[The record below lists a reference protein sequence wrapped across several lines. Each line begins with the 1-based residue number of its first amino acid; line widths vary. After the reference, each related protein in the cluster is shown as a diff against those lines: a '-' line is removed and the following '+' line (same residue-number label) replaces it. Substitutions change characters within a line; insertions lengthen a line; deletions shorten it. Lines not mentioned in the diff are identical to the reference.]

1 MSAAFPVDTATPC
14 CRTPSSSGSS
24 TGTAYAIASRSFT
37 SRIGRSGSR
46 SDTAVAS
53 ASQCTLVNRATSPV
67 TGPATPMQMASM
79 SLAPV
84 SSRNVWTMSSR
95 LSKSRVA
102 YSRTTAGLGRS
113 TSWRKRPIRVLV
125 PPTSDARST
134 GVILSIESLESR
146 KAGPQSA
153 LLTTTYVRFI
163 LASTQ
168 HRHVATPSADRPFAG
183 QHVSLV
189 GRLSLLSKRDTRA
202 IVERLGG
209 VFASDLTPRTTIV
222 VTGEEASDVPSHV
235 RRVLS
240 ESELC
245 REAGLPDLETLR
257 TRYYSARDLRGM
269 YPVLRDEHLRY
280 LERWGLVRPTA
291 GRYSFQDL
299 HVVKYTA
306 GELERG
312 ASLSTILRLLASEQ
326 KGQLA
331 FDFHP
336 SRSDRPPARVVSLP
350 AAPPAEMTLFPESR
364 SQQIAAANQSLAA
377 KYFLEGAELDD
388 GEERNLEAAAAAYR
402 RAVLFD
408 PQIVPAIVNLANIH

>member
-1 MSAAFPVDTATPC
+1 M
-14 CRTPSSSGSS
+14 
-24 TGTAYAIASRSFT
+24 
-37 SRIGRSGSR
+37 
-46 SDTAVAS
+46 
-53 ASQCTLVNRATSPV
+53 
-67 TGPATPMQMASM
+67 
-79 SLAPV
+79 
-84 SSRNVWTMSSR
+84 
-95 LSKSRVA
+95 
-102 YSRTTAGLGRS
+102 
-113 TSWRKRPIRVLV
+113 
-125 PPTSDARST
+125 
-134 GVILSIESLESR
+134 
-146 KAGPQSA
+146 
-153 LLTTTYVRFI
+153 
-163 LASTQ
+163 
-168 HRHVATPSADRPFAG
+168 
-183 QHVSLV
+183 SLV

-222 VTGEEASDVPSHV
+222 VTGEEASEVPSHV

-299 HVVKYTA
+299 HVVKLAA

-312 ASLSTILRLLASEQ
+312 ASLSTVLRLLAPQQ

-331 FDFHP
+331 FDFQP
-336 SRSDRPPARVVSLP
+336 SRSERPPARVVSLP
-350 AAPPAEMTLFPESR
+350 AAAPAEMTLFPETR
-364 SQQIAAANQSLAA
+364 SQQIAAANQALAA

-388 GEERNLEAAAAAYR
+388 GEERDLDAAAASYR

-408 PQIVPAIVNLANIH
+408 PQLVPAIVNLANIHYERDELVEAEALYEKAIRSDVDCFEAYFNLGNIHHDLGRYQRALVCYRDAVAPNAGYADAHFYLAVTLEKTGQSAEAKQHWRAYQLLAPNGEWADLASEFSE

>member
-1 MSAAFPVDTATPC
+1 
-14 CRTPSSSGSS
+14 
-24 TGTAYAIASRSFT
+24 
-37 SRIGRSGSR
+37 
-46 SDTAVAS
+46 
-53 ASQCTLVNRATSPV
+53 
-67 TGPATPMQMASM
+67 
-79 SLAPV
+79 
-84 SSRNVWTMSSR
+84 
-95 LSKSRVA
+95 
-102 YSRTTAGLGRS
+102 
-113 TSWRKRPIRVLV
+113 
-125 PPTSDARST
+125 
-134 GVILSIESLESR
+134 
-146 KAGPQSA
+146 
-153 LLTTTYVRFI
+153 
-163 LASTQ
+163 
-168 HRHVATPSADRPFAG
+168 VATPSADHPFAG
-183 QHVSLV
+183 QHVSVV

-222 VTGEEASDVPSHV
+222 VTGEEASEVPSHV
-235 RRVLS
+235 NRVLS

-299 HVVKYTA
+299 HVVRYAA

-312 ASLSTILRLLASEQ
+312 ASLSTILRVLSSEQ

-364 SQQIAAANQSLAA
+364 SQQLAAANQSLAA

-388 GEERNLEAAAAAYR
+388 GEERDMEAAAAAYR

-408 PQIVPAIVNLANIH
+408 PQIVPAIVNLANIHYERDELVEAEALYEKAIRVDVDCFEAYFNLGNIHHDLARYAEAVSAYRDALTINPTYPEAHFYLAVTLEKLGRSVEAKRHWREYRELAPHGEFVDLAKEFTD